1 MSYARRQVWRPYRFA
16 KRCLQGWP
24 AHARSES
31 GGQILPLSRA
41 RSRGACCACGRRW
54 PEAPQGASAPD
65 ACAES
70 ARRGQGQEGAA
81 AMKARVMSPLA
92 RVRAQ
97 RRELRQLMARVS
109 QAAKQRLREAIEE
122 GLIEGHIE
130 GDDQVVVL
138 DGRIIKGKI
147 IIDTD

>member
-1 MSYARRQVWRPYRFA
+1 
-16 KRCLQGWP
+16 
-24 AHARSES
+24 
-31 GGQILPLSRA
+31 
-41 RSRGACCACGRRW
+41 
-54 PEAPQGASAPD
+54 
-65 ACAES
+65 
-70 ARRGQGQEGAA
+70 
-81 AMKARVMSPLA
+81 MKARVMSPLA